1 MDAAFTRRLITVL
14 AISVVIL
21 GLLSTA
27 ALADEL
33 YARVRGTVT
42 DSSGAVVPG
51 VTLKITNV
59 GTNATKTTTSGSDG
73 SYEFIN
79 LIPGVYTLSATK
91 TGYATTTVGEV
102 KLAPNQIF
110 VNPVDMKVGAVT
122 EEVTVY
128 ANPAQV
134 EQTSMQLTATINEK
148 TITDLPLNGR
158 NWVTLQQSLPGV
170 VIADTRFTTNYSTN
184 GSQGQ
189 QNSYLVNGSDAND
202 LPLNSPLAPP
212 NPDAISEVK
221 MITNTINPEYGRNS
235 GAIMNAVTK
244 SGTNQFHGTLFEFFR
259 DTSLNTANFFQ
270 TTFNPVTGVMKKTP
284 SKFHQHQYGGTVG
297 GPIWKNKTFFF
308 FSLQNTRNA
317 SPSGNLPSANPTVYT
332 PAQLVGDFSSSAA
345 KATFGTKTNPFPIRG
360 ENGTIF
366 PAGTTWKT
374 IFPTGHVP
382 VSDFNA
388 FSTSLVRTFVPL
400 PTAGSSFPWVASQ
413 KQRINQYIGRFD
425 QNFGQKDALW
435 FYGYANNSNTLD
447 DAPFQ
452 TGGNLPGF
460 GQQSFGATKQFTAS
474 WSHTLSTS
482 MLNEFRL
489 GYTRLNFLAVF
500 PQNILSPASVGFTNI
515 FPQIAVGSTWPT
527 MQVSGYFNLGFS
539 TNGPQPRKDQ
549 TYQITDNFSWVKGRH
564 SFKMGYE
571 GRKFQVW
578 NPFGARNSGFFSF
591 ATSGRF
597 STGDAG
603 LDFLLGIPAS
613 YNQQSGS
620 VIIARAYEHYLY
632 FQDQWRLRDNLT
644 ITLGTG
650 YQIDTPIEELQNSGL
665 SRVCFIPGQQSKIF
679 PTAPAGY
686 DWPGDPGCNLAGGP
700 VTKYTHFGPRVGFA
714 YSPNWGRISG
724 APGKMSIRGGIGAY
738 YNRGEEELNLQDLG
752 DPPIGAT
759 TAGAGAISGGAPSFP
774 NPFVDIK
781 SGAVVAN
788 PFPYTPPTAGTAV
801 SFKGVF
807 PIAGGFNTQNPNNT
821 IPRAV
826 NYNLT
831 LERELPGATIMRI
844 GYVGAMARHLVTSY
858 TFNPISAAGVAAC
871 KNDPLNGSGD
881 GCADSPDDMAINP
894 LMAPFFKYGQTF
906 GSAGQIYTNGTSN
919 YNSLQVTVDKHLSH
933 GLQMLGTYTWSHSLD
948 EGSSFEDTAFL
959 LAGGF
964 DPNGNL
970 KRDYGDSAFDT
981 RHRFTIS
988 GSYDIPNLNK
998 ISMFNWMPSRI
1009 FGGWRVTGINAWQT
1023 GQPILFQD
1031 SNDLSL
1037 QCSGNYS
1044 FYSCPDRP
1052 DLATLVKV
1060 DPRKAQF
1067 TNNSTPCSLAL
1078 PSTAPGNAGC
1088 NKAYFF
1094 LPNSF
1099 TDNAV
1104 GTLGDVRRGFL
1115 HGPGFWNID
1124 FALQKDTKISE
1135 GTTFQIRV
1143 EGFNLLNHT
1152 NFSNPQG
1159 NAANLAN
1166 FGRITTIRNK
1176 GDGTTSRLWQLGAK
1190 FIF

>member
-1 MDAAFTRRLITVL
+1 MDAAFTRRVLTVL

-21 GLLSTA
+21 SLLSTA

-51 VTLKITNV
+51 VTLRITNV
-59 GTNATKTTTSGSDG
+59 GTNTTKTTTSAADG
-73 SYEFIN
+73 TYEFIN
-79 LIPGVYTLSATK
+79 LIAGVYTISATK
-91 TGYATTTVGEV
+91 TGYATTTVGDV
-102 KLAPNQIF
+102 KLAQNQIF
-110 VNPVDMKVGAVT
+110 VSPVTMKVGAVT

-134 EQTSMQLTATINEK
+134 EQTSMQLTATISEK

-158 NWVTLQQSLPGV
+158 NWVTLQQTLPGV
-170 VIADTRFTTNYSTN
+170 VIPDTRFTTSYSTN

-189 QNSYLVNGSDAND
+189 QNSYLINGSDAND
-202 LPLNSPLAPP
+202 LPLNTPLAPP

-259 DTSLNTANFFQ
+259 DTSLNDANFFQ
-270 TTFNPVTGVMKKTP
+270 TSFNTTTGVLKKTP

-297 GPIWKNKTFFF
+297 GPIIKNKTFFF

-317 SPSGNLPSANPTVYT
+317 APSANLPTANPTV
-332 PAQLVGDFSSSAA
+332 FSAA
-345 KATFGTKTNPFPIRG
+345 QRAGIFSAATIASKGKTNPFPIVG
-360 ENGTIF
+360 EDGTTY
-366 PAGTTWKT
+366 PAGTPWKT

-382 VSDFNA
+382 VADFSA
-388 FSTSLVRTFVPL
+388 FSNSLVQKFVPL
-400 PTAGSSFPWVASQ
+400 PTSGNSFPWVASA
-413 KQRINQYIGRFD
+413 KGRTNQYLGRLD
-425 QNFGQKDALW
+425 HNLGTKDAFW
-435 FYGYANNSNTLD
+435 FYGYANNANTVD

-452 TGGNLPGF
+452 TGATLPGF
-460 GQQSFGATKQFTAS
+460 GSQSFAATKQFTAS
-474 WSHTLSTS
+474 WSHTLNTN

-500 PQNILSPASVGFTNI
+500 PQQILDPATVGFPTI
-515 FPQIAVGSTWPT
+515 HPQIAVGSTWPEMT
-527 MQVSGYFNLGFS
+527 VTGYFNLGFS

-564 SFKMGYE
+564 SLKMGYE

-578 NPFGARNSGFFSF
+578 NPFGARNSGAFTF
-591 ATSGRF
+591 ATSGRYT
-597 STGDAG
+597 TGDPG
-603 LDFLLGIPAS
+603 LDFLLGIPSS

-620 VIIARAYEHYLY
+620 VIIGRAYEHYFYL
-632 FQDQWRLRDNLT
+632 QDQWRIRDNLT

-650 YQIDTPIEELQNSGL
+650 YQIDTPIAELQNNGI
-665 SRVCFIPGQQSKIF
+665 SRVCFIPGQHSKIYPGG
-679 PTAPAGY
+679 PTGY
-686 DWPGDPGCNLAGGP
+686 NWPGDPGCNTSGGA

-724 APGKMSIRGGIGAY
+724 APGKMSFRGGIGVY

-752 DPPIGAT
+752 DPPIGASSN
-759 TAGAGAISGGAPSFP
+759 GAGGLVGGNPSFP
-774 NPFVDIK
+774 DPFKDIK
-781 SGAVVAN
+781 TGATIAN
-788 PFPYTPPTAGTAV
+788 PFPYTAPPVGTTTD
-801 SFKGVF
+801 FTDQF
-807 PIAGGFNTQNPNNT
+807 PVGGGFNTINKNFT
-821 IPRAV
+821 VPRAV

-844 GYVGAMARHLVTSY
+844 GYVGAIARHLVTAY
-858 TFNPISAAGVAAC
+858 TFNPVTPAGLAAC
-871 KNDPLNGSGD
+871 LHDPANGTKAG
-881 GCADSPDDMAINP
+881 GCADDPDNQAVNFPDH
-894 LMAPFFKYGQTF
+894 FTYGGVF
-906 GSAGQIYTNGTSN
+906 GSSGQIYTNGTSN

-933 GLQMLGTYTWSHSLD
+933 GLQMLGTYTWSHALD
-948 EGSSFEDTAFL
+948 VGSSFEDTAFL
-959 LAGGF
+959 SAGGF
-964 DPNGNL
+964 DPNGHL
-970 KRDYGDSAFDT
+970 KRDYGDAAFDT

-998 ISMFNWMPSRI
+998 LSPFSWMPSRI

-1023 GQPILFQD
+1023 GQPINLQD

-1060 DPRKAQF
+1060 DQKTAQF
-1067 TNNSTPCSLAL
+1067 TSASVACNLAL
-1078 PSTAPGNAGC
+1078 PATDPGFKSGC

-1094 LPNSF
+1094 TPNSF

-1104 GTLGDVRRGFL
+1104 GTLGNVRRGFL

-1124 FALQKDTKISE
+1124 FALQKDTKVTE
-1135 GTTFQIRV
+1135 GTAIQIRV

-1152 NFSNPQG
+1152 NFANPQG

-1166 FGRITTIRNK
+1166 FGRSTTIRNK
-1176 GDGTTSRLWQLGAK
+1176 GDGTTARLWQLGAK